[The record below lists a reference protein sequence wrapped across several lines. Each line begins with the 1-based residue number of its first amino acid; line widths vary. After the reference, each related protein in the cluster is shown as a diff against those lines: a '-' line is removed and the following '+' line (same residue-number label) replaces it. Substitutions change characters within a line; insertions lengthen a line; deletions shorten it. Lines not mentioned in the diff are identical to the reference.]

1 MPDSNTHHLHVM
13 ALLSTLRTA
22 SEVRHAMAERRAGR
36 DPSGQEESQ
45 PARDYLWE
53 ELPTLR
59 SLVSRL
65 RVSLV
70 VERDERAAFVQAF
83 EDRLTLARLA
93 RELHVV
99 HQRLLSLYPDV
110 PPSLVEE
117 ARLRQQEAA
126 RLAVA
131 SGSGF
136 DRVLT
141 HWLDRASAFFEA
153 LAKALE
159 TPNQSGAL
167 G

>member
-1 MPDSNTHHLHVM
+1 MT
-13 ALLSTLRTA
+13 
-22 SEVRHAMAERRAGR
+22 ERRAGR
-36 DPSGQEESQ
+36 DPSEQEDAQ
-45 PARDYLWE
+45 PVRDYFE
-53 ELPTLR
+53 ATLPTLR

-70 VERDERAAFVQAF
+70 VDREEDAAFVQAF

-99 HQRLLSLYPDV
+99 HQRLLSLYPAV
-110 PPSLVEE
+110 PPELIEE

-131 SGSGF
+131 AGGGF

-141 HWLDRASAFFEA
+141 HWLDRAAAFFESVA
-153 LAKALE
+153 EMLE
-159 TPNQSGAL
+159 TPN
-167 G
+167 

>member
-1 MPDSNTHHLHVM
+1 MPDSNTQQLHVM
-13 ALLSTLRTA
+13 ALISTLRTA
-22 SEVRHAMAERRAGR
+22 SEVRHAMAERRVGR
-36 DPSGQEESQ
+36 DPSGQEDAQ
-45 PARDYLWE
+45 PVRDYLRDA
-53 ELPTLR
+53 LPTLR

-70 VERDERAAFVQAF
+70 VGRDEGAAFVQAF

-99 HQRLLSLYPDV
+99 HQRLLSLYPAV
-110 PPSLVEE
+110 PLSLVEE

-141 HWLDRASAFFEA
+141 HWLDRATGLFEA
-153 LAKALE
+153 VEKVLE
-159 TPNQSGAL
+159 TPN
-167 G
+167 